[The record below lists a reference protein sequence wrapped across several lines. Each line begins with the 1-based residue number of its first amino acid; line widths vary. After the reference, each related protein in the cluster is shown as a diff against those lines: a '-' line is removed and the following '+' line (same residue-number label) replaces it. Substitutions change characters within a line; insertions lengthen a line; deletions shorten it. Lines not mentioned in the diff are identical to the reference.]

1 MVIQDANVTL
11 NIPLW
16 KYTRALALSTDS
28 FLWRIS
34 HRGSDHRN
42 LKIWRVKYSYTKI
55 SKRANNTI
63 EKYFVFEHTYRQLP
77 LNLKIW
83 FEFWWCVGKIK
94 TLENSQINLPL
105 PALSH
110 QWWVTPWR
118 GLGGTRPTAA
128 GEKWSNWN
136 TNYDFLRRPPAPLPA
151 PRWDRAAG
159 WLFRCLSIIKWER
172 SLMDNN
178 STSLGEQFI

>member
-1 MVIQDANVTL
+1 MEIHQGF
-11 NIPLW
+11 
-16 KYTRALALSTDS
+16 S
-28 FLWRIS
+28 
-34 HRGSDHRN
+34 
-42 LKIWRVKYSYTKI
+42 
-55 SKRANNTI
+55 
-63 EKYFVFEHTYRQLP
+63 FEHRFISMKNFTQGQRPQKPENMKSQIFVYKNIWTCQQHNR
-77 LNLKIW
+77 KIFRFLTHTDNCLW
-83 FEFWWCVGKIK
+83 TWKFDLSFGGVKIK

-118 GLGGTRPTAA
+118 GVGGTRPTAA